1 METCVREDEVSEFAL
16 IGRKYD
22 GKSPRSGKLIC
33 YDNIYLFIYL
43 FAQYHNKNVT
53 SVNFH
58 AAVLALTDFVAWFHN
73 VVE

>member
-1 METCVREDEVSEFAL
+1 MAHSNKGCIVLINIFSHLSTVVSINITAHCSF
-16 IGRKYD
+16 
-22 GKSPRSGKLIC
+22 
-33 YDNIYLFIYL
+33 IYLFIYL